1 MQLPTAEQQQHSIAA
16 FIDATNNEALANAVC
31 VICVREQLCK
41 EGELVV
47 MKDLPNLRRHLTP
60 ADAHPMCKLWDG
72 LLVDRSRI
80 AADGK
85 GWVCHECQRA
95 MCADRMPKYALNN
108 NLWIGKVPL
117 VLRKLNFV
125 ETLLVMHH
133 YPRCYVFKL
142 YPRDAHRSQNPRHLQ
157 RAMAG
162 NVTLY
167 EVNITAVVDMIEGR
181 LMPQTVQTLSSVL
194 AITLV
199 GTKHLPTDWLSCTF
213 RVRRD
218 VVFEA
223 LKWLQANNENYSDV
237 TVSHDRVMTL
247 PEDGIPSE
255 IKAMIRY
262 QDSEEAAVRE
272 REGYTM
278 TDYMVHDA
286 EIDTENDVP
295 MAGEDSEQSTE
306 DGDANGAP
314 ASEDNGD
321 VTPLH
326 VLGVADVELTRVP
339 TSELMLMAQALA
351 NFNDNTQEGGYVVRH
366 GNTPINDF
374 PPSTQSHTM
383 HNPLGAAF
391 LVLFP
396 YGRGAIEAERPVNL
410 SLREHCKWAMQY
422 HDRRFATHHSF
433 PFMVFALMQKR
444 ETMRSARLQMRQ
456 KDFERD
462 MLALSSIRVA
472 DLKQAA
478 AEEARHE
485 PISNARVRA
494 LHRHVT
500 AANGRVIGSDNTR
513 ASYRSM
519 IWGTCLMLGG
529 PSLWLT
535 INPVDIHDPIAQV
548 FAGENIDLNDF
559 NAHLGPDSNRC
570 AENIAANPYA
580 AARYFHFII
589 HTILE
594 TLFGIRNMGNKVHS
608 QVGVLGRVAG
618 YFGVVEAQG
627 RGTLHVHML
636 LWLANTPNANEM
648 QALLQQESFRD
659 TIRNYIRANICMHL
673 DNLTEDN
680 LKTMPRAPQL
690 AYSRPHDPRTA
701 GWRQGSYEI
710 ERQLVRSQQLH
721 TCSRATC
728 LRVTRDGL
736 VCKRRA
742 PWPLSGDDYVDERGN
757 WGPRR
762 SHGYINAYCPALLT
776 TMRCNNDLKINT
788 NGADTKDVAFYITA
802 YATKKQKKSHNLSA
816 LMASALPYHINN
828 PKYDDVRERNR
839 LLIYH
844 CINVINRE
852 AELSGPQVVSYLM
865 GYGDTFTSHNYAAL
879 YTGPLFSTIKE
890 LYPEFLMASTDRYSY
905 PSTGHDNVR
914 TNSDDNNDVVTL
926 LCSRQGELYTCT
938 QMQDYLQHGAEL
950 DDLSLLAFVCDTW
963 EEQYTATDVNCNQRT
978 SPTKG
983 QPAHKRSP
991 YHDDHPKAQSHCRVC
1006 RAKGHNTLPQIVG
1019 PWLPHHDDSST
1030 YDFYCACMLALLK
1043 PWRIGAGLKSSD
1055 EGWSEAFERLEAS
1068 NTPWE
1073 TRVLASLQ
1081 YYYDSKTASKTASIP
1096 GETQQHHSPV
1106 GDHQLADIV
1115 NDSFEDRSETE
1126 DWTAS
1131 LSETDLATFKRDQ
1144 LSAREQAHTK
1154 QAIAI
1159 ALQYGWL
1166 WERTY
1171 LNWNIG
1177 WSQCEPCWTV
1187 YLVA

>member
-1 MQLPTAEQQQHSIAA
+1 TQYMQLPTAEQQQRSIAA

-47 MKDLPNLRRHLTP
+47 MKDLPNFQRHLTP
-60 ADAHPMCKLWDG
+60 ADAHPACKLWDG
-72 LLVDRSRI
+72 LL
-80 AADGK
+80 
-85 GWVCHECQRA
+85 RA

-108 NLWIGKVPL
+108 NLWIGEVPL
-117 VLRKLNFV
+117 ALHKLNFV
-125 ETLLVMHH
+125 ETLLVARH

-142 YPRDAHRSQNPRHLQ
+142 YPRDAHHSQSPCHLQ

-167 EVNITAVVDMIEGR
+167 EVNVTTVVDMIEGR

-199 GTKHLPTDWLSCTF
+199 GTKHLPTDWLSRTF
-213 RVRRD
+213 RVRWD

-255 IKAMIRY
+255 IEAMIRY

-278 TDYMVHDA
+278 TDYMVDDA
-286 EIDTENDVP
+286 KVRQGNMRSKQRCHPYET
-295 MAGEDSEQSTE
+295 
-306 DGDANGAP
+306 
-314 ASEDNGD
+314 DNGD

-326 VLGVADVELTRVP
+326 VLGVVDVELTRVP
-339 TSELMLMAQALA
+339 TSELMAQALA
-351 NFNDNTQEGGYVVRH
+351 NFNNNTQEGGYVMRH

-374 PPSTQSHTM
+374 PPSMQSHTM
-383 HNPLGAAF
+383 RNPLGAAF
-391 LVLFP
+391 PVLFP

-422 HDRRFATHHSF
+422 HDRRFTTHHSF
-433 PFMVFALMQKR
+433 PFVVFALMQKR
-444 ETMRSARLQMRQ
+444 ETMRSTHLQMRQ
-456 KDFERD
+456 KDFECD
-462 MLALSSIRVA
+462 TLALSSIRVA

-485 PISNARVRA
+485 LISNARVRA
-494 LHRHVT
+494 LRRHVT

-559 NAHLGPDSNRC
+559 NAHLGPDSNRH

-589 HTILE
+589 HTVLE
-594 TLFGIRNMGNKVHS
+594 TLFGIQNTGNKVHS

-636 LWLANTPNANEM
+636 LWLANTLNANKM

-659 TIRNYIRANICMHL
+659 TIRNYIHANIRTHL
-673 DNLTEDN
+673 DDLTEDD

-701 GWRQGSYEI
+701 GWQQGSHEI
-710 ERQLVRSQQLH
+710 EQQLVRSQQLH

-736 VCKRRA
+736 VCK
-742 PWPLSGDDYVDERGN
+742 
-757 WGPRR
+757 
-762 SHGYINAYCPALLT
+762 
-776 TMRCNNDLKINT
+776 
-788 NGADTKDVAFYITA
+788 
-802 YATKKQKKSHNLSA
+802 
-816 LMASALPYHINN
+816 
-828 PKYDDVRERNR
+828 
-839 LLIYH
+839 
-844 CINVINRE
+844 
-852 AELSGPQVVSYLM
+852 
-865 GYGDTFTSHNYAAL
+865 
-879 YTGPLFSTIKE
+879 
-890 LYPEFLMASTDRYSY
+890 
-905 PSTGHDNVR
+905 
-914 TNSDDNNDVVTL
+914 
-926 LCSRQGELYTCT
+926 
-938 QMQDYLQHGAEL
+938 
-950 DDLSLLAFVCDTW
+950 
-963 EEQYTATDVNCNQRT
+963 
-978 SPTKG
+978 
-983 QPAHKRSP
+983 
-991 YHDDHPKAQSHCRVC
+991 
-1006 RAKGHNTLPQIVG
+1006 
-1019 PWLPHHDDSST
+1019 
-1030 YDFYCACMLALLK
+1030 
-1043 PWRIGAGLKSSD
+1043 
-1055 EGWSEAFERLEAS
+1055 
-1068 NTPWE
+1068 
-1073 TRVLASLQ
+1073 
-1081 YYYDSKTASKTASIP
+1081 
-1096 GETQQHHSPV
+1096 
-1106 GDHQLADIV
+1106 
-1115 NDSFEDRSETE
+1115 
-1126 DWTAS
+1126 
-1131 LSETDLATFKRDQ
+1131 
-1144 LSAREQAHTK
+1144 
-1154 QAIAI
+1154 
-1159 ALQYGWL
+1159 
-1166 WERTY
+1166 
-1171 LNWNIG
+1171 
-1177 WSQCEPCWTV
+1177 
-1187 YLVA
+1187 